1 MTSDNKQSPIRVDWS
16 GIGER
21 YTDAEIDYVATLMKT
36 TQSTFTQGGLQT
48 EFEKAFSE
56 FTGANYSF
64 AVNSCTSALELAATI
79 CELKTGDEVVI
90 PNHTYC
96 ASAIPFGRTGA
107 TLVWADCDAK
117 SWVVSAETIAKKLT
131 SKTKVIVVVHLYG
144 LACDMQAIMAL
155 AKEKNLIVVED
166 CAQALGAMSH
176 GQQVGTFGDFGCY
189 SFHTHKN
196 ITTLGEGGALTV
208 KNKEHA
214 ALLPGLRHNGHQP
227 FSGPRDRYW
236 VPAMVNVDQ
245 TPIEGIWPF
254 NYCMGEVQCGLA
266 TQLLK
271 RVHAIS
277 AKRKE
282 RAERFKAA
290 LSDYPELVFQV
301 QPENQQS
308 VFHLLPARYDGS
320 KTGKTNHDFIDRIF
334 THYGIKAIV
343 QYYPLNRY
351 PLFEKFGFGHAD
363 CPNTDFLFDNMISFP
378 FHSWMP
384 EDQFSY
390 MLASVKNTLNDL
402 RG

>member
-1 MTSDNKQSPIRVDWS
+1 MTDQKQVPIRVDWS

-21 YTDAEIDYVATLMKT
+21 YTEEDIAYVAELMRNT
-36 TQSTFTQGGLQT
+36 ITTFTQGPLQS
-48 EFEKAFSE
+48 EFEKAFCE
-56 FTGANYSF
+56 FTGAKHTF

-79 CELKTGDEVVI
+79 CELKAGDEVII

-96 ASAIPFGRTGA
+96 ASAIPFGRTRA
-107 TLVWADCDAK
+107 TLVWADCDPDT
-117 SWVVSAETIAKKLT
+117 WVVTAETLSKKIT
-131 SKTKVIVVVHLYG
+131 AKTKVIVVVHLYG
-144 LACDMQAIMAL
+144 LACDMPPIMDL
-155 AKEKNLIVVED
+155 AKKHNLIVIED
-166 CAQALGAMSH
+166 CAQALGASSNGH
-176 GQQVGTFGDFGCY
+176 QVGTFGDFGCY

-208 KNKEHA
+208 KNDNHA
-214 ALLPGLRHNGHQP
+214 ALLPGLRHNGHQQ
-227 FSGPRDRYW
+227 FAGPRDKYW

-245 TPIEGIWPF
+245 TPIEGVWPL

-277 AKRKE
+277 ARRKKC
-282 RAERFKAA
+282 AERFKAE
-290 LSDYPELVFQV
+290 LSQYPELIFQA
-301 QPENQQS
+301 QPKDQQS

-320 KTGKTNHDFIDRIF
+320 KTGKTNHDFIGRISS
-334 THYGIKAIV
+334 HYGVKAIV

-351 PLFEKFGFGHAD
+351 PLFEKFGFGKAD
-363 CPNTDFLFDNMISFP
+363 CPNTDFFFDNMISFP

-384 EDQFSY
+384 EDQFTY
-390 MLASVKNTLNDL
+390 MIDSAKRTLDDL